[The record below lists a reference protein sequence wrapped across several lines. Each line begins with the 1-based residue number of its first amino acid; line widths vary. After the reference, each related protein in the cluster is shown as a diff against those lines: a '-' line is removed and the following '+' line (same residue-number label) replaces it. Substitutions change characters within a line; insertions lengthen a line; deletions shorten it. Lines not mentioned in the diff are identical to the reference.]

1 MNIYVGN
8 LAYSVSEEQLKALF
22 EDFGDVETSSLVK
35 DRYSGDSQG
44 FGFVEMKRQQD
55 GEAAIKALN
64 WRSLA
69 GRALTVNIARP
80 PGGKRGSKGRR

>member
-35 DRYSGDSQG
+35 DRNSGDSKG
-44 FGFVEMKRQQD
+44 FGFVEMPAKAEAR
-55 GEAAIKALN
+55 AAIGALDLEQLN
-64 WRSLA
+64 
-69 GRALTVNIARP
+69 GRAMTVNEARDGR
-80 PGGKRGSKGRR
+80 GGRY